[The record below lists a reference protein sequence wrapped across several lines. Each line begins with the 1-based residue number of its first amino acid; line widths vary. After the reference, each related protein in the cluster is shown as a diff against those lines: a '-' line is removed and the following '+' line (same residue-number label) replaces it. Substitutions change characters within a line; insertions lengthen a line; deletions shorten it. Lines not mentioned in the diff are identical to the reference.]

1 MGFKVFSS
9 DQTFRNSFKKAK
21 ESEKDLLRYY
31 KKYFKK
37 HTKRLGGLYKNHVL
51 NLKIVDS
58 SMGSLNSME
67 KLFKENIPNSMKQ
80 KIVNDTQITDYL
92 NKTNLKLKEYTI
104 NSSTSKMDFCQEHIK
119 KQLNIILE
127 DFFPKK
133 YSEKIKYIEIVIK
146 EQDSVYDDAMVD
158 TSTVT
163 SGRRTLFGFKTGF
176 KTAGANFLNRNNLEA
191 IAIFKFNDNRT
202 FQAPLPHVG
211 FKIDKERTYPIIK
224 KLLDNS
230 LNQPERIEL
239 RTFLK
244 TQDKKIKKIIFE
256 EQKQILE
263 EQVKEIDEEKDNTK
277 ILMNI
282 VKRIHKTQTDKSY
295 MDDIVVGTGSRG
307 NSGFGIGFNGARSQM
322 GDDATNTLERRIER
336 QLDNPIVELEAEKIQ
351 DDVEDLYGAPSA
363 PEDVDLMEILADSS
377 PIKGGGKQTKKQTKK
392 LTKKQTKKQ
401 TKKRKRIY
409 SKKPQK
415 RKGIKNKYSKRK

>member
-1 MGFKVFSS
+1 MENRKFRSAFK
-9 DQTFRNSFKKAK
+9 RAK
-21 ESEKDLLRYY
+21 ESEKKLLIYY
-31 KKYFKK
+31 NKYFKK

-58 SMGSLNSME
+58 GMGSLNSME
-67 KLFKENIPNSMKQ
+67 KLFKENLPNSMKQ
-80 KIVNDTQITDYL
+80 KNVDEKQITEYL
-92 NKTNLKLKEYTI
+92 TKTNLKLKEYSI
-104 NSSTSKMDFCQEHIK
+104 NSSTSKMDFCQEHIR

-127 DFFPKK
+127 DFFPTK
-133 YSEKIKYIEIVIK
+133 YTEKIKHIEIVIK
-146 EQDSVYDDAMVD
+146 EPGSTYDDAMVD
-158 TSTVT
+158 KSKVTAGHHTV
-163 SGRRTLFGFKTGF
+163 FGFKTRF
-176 KTAGANFLNRNNLEA
+176 KYKSANILNRNNLET

-230 LNQPERIEL
+230 LNEPERIEL

-263 EQVKEIDEEKDNTK
+263 EQVKEIEQEKDNTK

-282 VKRIHKTQTDKSY
+282 VKRIHKSQRDTSY

-307 NSGFGIGFNGARSQM
+307 RSGLGIGFNDTRTQM
-322 GDDATNTLERRIER
+322 GDNATNTLERKIER
-336 QLDNPIVELEAEKIQ
+336 QLDSPIVELEEEKIQ
-351 DDVEDLYGAPSA
+351 TDIQDLYGAPSA
-363 PEDVDLMEILADSS
+363 PEDVDLMEILSDSS
-377 PIKGGGKQTKKQTKK
+377 PIKGGSKR
-392 LTKKQTKKQ
+392 TKKQTKKQ
-401 TKKRKRIY
+401 TKKHHTLLSSRKTQRRKR
-409 SKKPQK
+409 
-415 RKGIKNKYSKRK
+415 IKNKYSKRK